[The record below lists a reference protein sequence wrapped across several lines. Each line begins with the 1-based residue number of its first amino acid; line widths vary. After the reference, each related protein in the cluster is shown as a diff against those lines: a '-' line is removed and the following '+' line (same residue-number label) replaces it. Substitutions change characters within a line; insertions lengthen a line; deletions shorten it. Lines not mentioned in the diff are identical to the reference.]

1 MNGRELHEAIYS
13 GASFDR
19 LPVGGVGP
27 WQETLERWQAE
38 GLEKGVDLNRALGLG
53 GDDGEFF
60 PLNLNM
66 VPAFPIRILS
76 QDSAQVTLVDEYGIT
91 KMMLRSDFDRSSGYM
106 GAAGATSSMSHWL
119 DFPDKTLA
127 DWKTLYEE
135 RFNPALAGRLPEN
148 WESRKPEWIARCAT
162 RWVSAFCFPLGGLFG
177 GMRQLLGLEGLVY
190 ATADNPALIRT
201 IANDLAEFWI
211 AAYANAL
218 VGVRLDQITF
228 FEDMCATKGPLM
240 GPAMFEE
247 FLAPAYRK
255 AIGALKEMGVRQF
268 WMDSDGNSLPLIPAM
283 LKCGLTGTSPCEV
296 NSGMEP
302 EMLREAFPTLNLS
315 GGIDKRALTGG
326 VHQIDEEVRRRF
338 ETAWRKGRYVPHL
351 DHGAPPDI
359 SWPNIRHFAQQ
370 VIACAERPLSRVGS
384 VRRGRSGCFV

>member
-1 MNGRELHEAIYS
+1 MNGRELHEAIFS

-38 GLEKGVDLNRALGLG
+38 GLAKGADLNRVLGLG

-66 VPAFPIRILS
+66 VPAFPIRILRK
-76 QDSAQVTLVDEYGIT
+76 DSEYVTLVDEYGIT
-91 KMMLRSDFDRSSGYM
+91 KKMLLSDYDRSGGFM
-106 GAAGATSSMSHWL
+106 GAAGATSSMSHWI
-119 DFPDKTLA
+119 DFPVKTLS
-127 DWKTLYEE
+127 DWKALHEE
-135 RFNPALAGRLPEN
+135 RFNPDRAGRLPEN
-148 WESRKPEWIARCAT
+148 WESRKPEWSARCAT

-190 ATADNPALIRT
+190 ATADNPGLIRT

-211 AAYANAL
+211 AAYAKAL

-255 AIGALKEMGVRQF
+255 AIGALKDMGVREF
-268 WMDSDGNSLPLIPAM
+268 WMDSDGNPLPLIPAM

-296 NSGMEP
+296 NSGMEA

-326 VHQIDEEVRRRF
+326 VRQIDEEVRRRF
-338 ETAWRKGRYVPHL
+338 GTAWRKGRYVPHL

-359 SWPNIRHFAQQ
+359 SWPNICHYARQ
-370 VIACAERPLSRVGS
+370 VIACASFPQVPSIARPA
-384 VRRGRSGCFV
+384 